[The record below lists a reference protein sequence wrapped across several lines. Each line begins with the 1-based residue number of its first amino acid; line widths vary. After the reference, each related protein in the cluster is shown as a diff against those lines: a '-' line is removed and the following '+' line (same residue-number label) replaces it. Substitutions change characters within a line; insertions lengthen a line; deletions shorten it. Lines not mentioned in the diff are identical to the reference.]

1 MDYPTL
7 EEIKKYLPNNEIG
20 NEKFECIQSVPPRF
34 RDDAYY
40 ALEYCEDFK
49 TINKSWSYFIEDIFS
64 EMTMDEKI
72 EYEFGTVINFQV
84 EKRARDIVN
93 ILVYKKGINGFTNEE
108 IIEEVQSW
116 TKMITDNI
124 LDCVYQEIKERN
136 LEIIK

>member
-49 TINKSWSYFIEDIFS
+49 TIDKSWSYFIEDIFS

>member
-49 TINKSWSYFIEDIFS
+49 TIDKSWSYFIEDIFS

-72 EYEFGTVINFQV
+72 EYEFGTVINFQI